1 MVPDPMRSAEMVANP
16 PPMLMVP
23 SLFNV
28 AGAWP
33 VPFTC
38 NREEL

>member
-1 MVPDPMRSAEMVANP
+1 MVPEPMTSAEMVANP

-28 AGAWP
+28 AGAWS
-33 VPFTC
+33 VPFTR
-38 NREEL
+38 NWDPL